1 MMSPKLRLPPS
12 LSNYPD
18 ATWSDEEKAGWRE
31 RRERERVR
39 LSKSEFVD
47 FVTLAA
53 KLSDVHPDAIL
64 KCDVELMMRAMRRQD
79 WRDGHPKSER
89 GRRHKH
95 RWITVSVEALRAA
108 DLSLD
113 AAIVKAAHAWCL
125 SYQTIETIYKRNK
138 LPDKKARMI
147 REHFAGHSAEE
158 VLEAVNQYRGA
169 QQK

>member
-1 MMSPKLRLPPS
+1 MFPKLRLPPS

-79 WRDGHPKSER
+79 WRDGHPKPER
-89 GRRHKH
+89 RRRH
-95 RWITVSVEALRAA
+95 RRLWITVSVEALRAA
-108 DLSLD
+108 
-113 AAIVKAAHAWCL
+113 WCR
-125 SYQTIETIYKRNK
+125 SNQTIETIYKRNK
-138 LPDKKARMI
+138 LPDKKARMV

-158 VLEAVNQYRGA
+158 GLEAINQYRGA